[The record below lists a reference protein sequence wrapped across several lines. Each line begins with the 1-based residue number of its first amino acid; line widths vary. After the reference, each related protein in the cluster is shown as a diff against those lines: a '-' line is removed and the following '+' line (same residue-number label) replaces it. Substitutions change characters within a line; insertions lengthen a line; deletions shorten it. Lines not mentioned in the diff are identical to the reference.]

1 MAGSALREQQ
11 GHTILNAWFK
21 PENSNRATLSS
32 EAWRGLPPKA
42 LAKAGSLTSAYR
54 VEKNTTLVI

>member
-1 MAGSALREQQ
+1 MLGLSL
-11 GHTILNAWFK
+11 K
-21 PENSNRATLSS
+21 NSNWAALSS
-32 EAWRGLPPKA
+32 EARGGLPPKA

>member
-1 MAGSALREQQ
+1 MLGLSL
-11 GHTILNAWFK
+11 K
-21 PENSNRATLSS
+21 NSNWATLSS
-32 EAWRGLPPKA
+32 EAWRGLPPEA